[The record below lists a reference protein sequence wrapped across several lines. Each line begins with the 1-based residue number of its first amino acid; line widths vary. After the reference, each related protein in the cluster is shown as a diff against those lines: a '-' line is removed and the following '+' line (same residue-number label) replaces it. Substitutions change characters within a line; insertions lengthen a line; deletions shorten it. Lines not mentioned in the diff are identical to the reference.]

1 MYLWKTITLQIS
13 AWPCDCAMGQIGKL
27 QKASKDLLH
36 ARDSEI
42 VRCAVQALMPL
53 RALES
58 FIISVTFPA
67 IASDSDLTVLAG
79 KF

>member
-1 MYLWKTITLQIS
+1 
-13 AWPCDCAMGQIGKL
+13 KL